1 MYSAIPLCF
10 VNFPFHYLLRACK
23 IRNWNELI
31 FCNFVLGSRRRTGNY
46 DNLLWSSLLIG
57 PKGTMKFGTV
67 NKNFHTKEYHTV
79 MMRMR
84 TRHLQQKWNVNHT
97 NVCTQTDQVSDWFKI
112 TTKYCSYIVCWMI
125 QNQSVLVGKDW
136 FLDKTIKLG
145 LA

>member
-1 MYSAIPLCF
+1 MCTAIPLYF
-10 VNFPFHYLLRACK
+10 VNFSFHYLFRDCK

-84 TRHLQQKWNVNHT
+84 TRNPHQKRNENRANGRELTHQVNHLVIIT
-97 NVCTQTDQVSDWFKI
+97 ENIAGIMFVEWIKI
-112 TTKYCSYIVCWMI
+112 KEYWLEGIDS
-125 QNQSVLVGKDW
+125 L
-136 FLDKTIKLG
+136 IKG
-145 LA
+145 

>member
-1 MYSAIPLCF
+1 MYTAIPLCF
-10 VNFPFHYLLRACK
+10 VNFPFHYLLRVCK

-84 TRHLQQKWNVNHT
+84 TRHLHQKNVNHT
-97 NVCTQTDQVSDWFKI
+97 DRSSEWLSYNHCKVLLIYCLLDESKWKTVDWK
-112 TTKYCSYIVCWMI
+112 
-125 QNQSVLVGKDW
+125 
-136 FLDKTIKLG
+136 G
-145 LA
+145 LIPW